1 MDGSC
6 IGKERQM
13 KEKVTAKLKEEKN
26 GKETHGEEKKKS
38 VGNKGH

>member
-1 MDGSC
+1 MDGGC

-26 GKETHGEEKKKS
+26 RKETHMERKKRKE
-38 VGNKGH
+38 

>member
-1 MDGSC
+1 MDGSR

-26 GKETHGEEKKKS
+26 GKETHMERKKRK
-38 VGNKGH
+38 V